1 MWRLRLPRACSHP
14 SQEMEM
20 RFLEK
25 KILSRERKG
34 NLLSLGQIL
43 SDYLANVWWP
53 FGMLL
58 FV

>member
-14 SQEMEM
+14 SQELEM

-25 KILSRERKG
+25 NILSRERKG

-43 SDYLANVWWP
+43 TDYLANVWQP